1 MCLIKKFSTFECVQ
15 DLLKKMVKDG
25 FLNAGSFGEE
35 KYDGTHYF
43 RLPISNIEPTAN
55 LEIMIEV
62 PEDEPNKLSVWALIE
77 LHGTGLEVRD
87 IGDVCFFYSIN
98 NIIDMAMISNELYTH
113 IAEIIPLNGSI
124 VNCNGKFHSS
134 TIDKFSQYTAEIM
147 RLAED
152 FNKRFVSAN

>member
-1 MCLIKKFSTFECVQ
+1 MCLIKKFSTLEAVQ
-15 DLLKKMVKDG
+15 NLLKKMDKDG

-35 KYDGTHYF
+35 KYDGIHYF

-62 PEDEPNKLSVWALIE
+62 PEDEPNKLSVWTLVE

-87 IGDVCFFYSIN
+87 IGDICFFYSIN
-98 NIIDMAMISNELYTH
+98 DVIDMARIREELYIH
-113 IAEIIPLNGSI
+113 IAEIIPIDGSI

-134 TIDKFSQYTAEIM
+134 AIDKFSRHAADIM

-152 FNKRFVSAN
+152 FNKRLVPCN